1 MLNNPKWDGKL
12 FDLDKPSLTAL
23 SYLLRNQEKWPTG
36 FVWDYSFCDQ
46 CAMGL
51 ARTLW
56 EKDYNSNVDSVGR
69 AIKYMSNTFGLSIKS
84 IEDIFKG
91 TGWADKKL
99 ETVTPEMV
107 ADRIDKFLV
116 EYA

>member
-1 MLNNPKWDGKL
+1 MLYDKKWDGKL
-12 FDLDKPSLTAL
+12 FDLSKPSLTAL
-23 SYLLRNQEKWPTG
+23 SYLLRHQEKWPLG
-36 FVWDYSFCDQ
+36 FRWDYSYCDQ

-56 EKDYNSNVDSVGR
+56 ERDYDPYSDQIRYAES
-69 AIKYMSNTFGLSIKS
+69 YMRGTFGLSIET
-84 IEDIFKG
+84 IEEIFEGGAWGEKI
-91 TGWADKKL
+91 L